1 MLWHAISP
9 SRAYVKAPH
18 DVVRHSKL
26 SSDAKI
32 LIVYVQG
39 LPESRAG
46 EALSDHA
53 KKLGI
58 KGRAYQKAKGQLKD
72 AGFVHEWR
80 RQVGGGLWV
89 TDQLFSNAPLTD
101 EEARRLRDAKAQV
114 EPGDPYPA
122 GGRASTRSVG
132 GYQPTA
138 EEREKNSPHP
148 PSEAP
153 ADEAPAD
160 EAPADKAPSAEV
172 PATEPPAT
180 EPPPA
185 EPVAPGP
192 EVVEAERVLLSLRHA
207 NPQLHLGVREAR
219 GLSEMAADWLRR
231 GVKAAELR
239 KALVTGL
246 PADGVRS
253 AFGFVRH
260 RLVRK
265 LPEPLEPAPPVAPVR
280 PPVQCAGDGP
290 EHVFRPRAD
299 ETLCRPCAQ
308 QAAEEAHYIKW
319 PLYAPDPDGEFQEP
333 VRWRER
339 FREVQGADAVH
350 AGTRDAQRDA

>member
-1 MLWHAISP
+1 MLWHAIPP

-58 KGRAYQKAKGQLKD
+58 KGRAYQKAKGQLRD

-101 EEARRLRDAKAQV
+101 EEARRLRDTKAQA
-114 EPGDPYPA
+114 EPGDRYPA
-122 GGRASTRSVG
+122 DGRATTRSVG
-132 GYQPTA
+132 ASPPEA

-148 PSEAP
+148 PSEPHAIETPAAEMPTAEAPEPVTAP
-153 ADEAPAD
+153 A
-160 EAPADKAPSAEV
+160 
-172 PATEPPAT
+172 
-180 EPPPA
+180 
-185 EPVAPGP
+185 P
-192 EVVEAERVLLSLRHA
+192 EVREAEGVLLSLRHA
-207 NPQLHLGVREAR
+207 SPQLHLGVTEAR

-239 KALVTGL
+239 AALVSGL

-260 RLVRK
+260 RLVQK
-265 LPEPLEPAPPVAPVR
+265 LPEPPAYVPEVR
-280 PPVQCAGDGP
+280 PYVACAGDGP

-308 QAAEEAHYIKW
+308 RAAEEAHFVKW
-319 PLYAPDPDGEFQEP
+319 PPRAPAPDSATPDGAPERVP
-333 VRWRER
+333 WRER
-339 FREVQGADAVH
+339 VAAVLGEDAARPASAA
-350 AGTRDAQRDA
+350 AG

>member
-58 KGRAYQKAKGQLKD
+58 KGRAYQRAKGQLKE

-101 EEARRLRDAKAQV
+101 EEARRLRDAKAQA
-114 EPGDPYPA
+114 EPGERYPA

-148 PSEAP
+148 PSEEP

-160 EAPADKAPSAEV
+160 DAPADDAPSV
-172 PATEPPAT
+172 
-180 EPPPA
+180 EPPPTEHA
-185 EPVAPGP
+185 APGP
-192 EVVEAERVLLSLRHA
+192 EVAEAERVLLSLRHA

-239 KALVTGL
+239 AALVNGL

-265 LPEPLEPAPPVAPVR
+265 LPEPLEPAPPVVAVT

-339 FREVQGADAVH
+339 FKEVLGEEVLGD
-350 AGTRDAQRDA
+350 R